1 MKLYF
6 LRHGIAVEAEDWK
19 GSDAERPLTDKGRKQ
34 LEREGKALVELDL
47 EIEAILTSPLSRAKE
62 TAEIIAAALN
72 MRDKVEENDR
82 LADSF
87 SAMALG
93 EILKSYSKVKNL
105 MLVGHEPSMSQVIGE
120 IIGGGK
126 IDLKKGGLA
135 CVEVPEPPLR
145 KGELKWLLPPKVLTR

>member
-6 LRHGIAVEAEDWK
+6 LRHGIAVEAEEWK
-19 GSDAERPLTDKGRKQ
+19 GSEAERPLTDKGRKQ
-34 LEREGKALVELDL
+34 LDREGKALVELDL
-47 EIEAILTSPLSRAKE
+47 EIDVILTSTLSRAKE

-72 MRDKVEENDR
+72 IRDKIEENDR

-145 KGELKWLLPPKVLTR
+145 KGELKWLLTPKVLTR

>member
-1 MKLYF
+1 VKLYF

-19 GSDAERPLTDKGRKQ
+19 GAESERPLTDKGRKQ
-34 LEREGKALVELDL
+34 LDREGKALAALELEL
-47 EIEAILTSPLSRAKE
+47 EVIITSPFARAKE
-62 TAEIIAAALN
+62 TAQIIAAALN
-72 MRDKVEENDR
+72 MSEHIEENDR

-93 EILKSYSKVKNL
+93 EILKSYSKVKSL

-135 CVEVPEPPLR
+135 CVEIPEPPLR
-145 KGELKWLLPPKVLTR
+145 KGELKWLVPPKLLAR